1 MKRRL
6 DLSHERVRAIAPG
19 QFVRV
24 ALPQAVWMPD
34 GNLAASVIVG
44 RSGDA
49 LVAYANICRH
59 QPVPLDAGG
68 TPLVAPDGT
77 HLLCQSHG
85 ALYRPSDGFCVAGP
99 CEGQSLFAARVVT
112 DDAGVGVEL

>member
-1 MKRRL
+1 VKRRVE
-6 DLSHERVRAIAPG
+6 LSLEQARAIAPG
-19 QFVRV
+19 QFVQV
-24 ALPQAVWMPD
+24 ALPQPVWMPD
-34 GNLAASVIVG
+34 GTLAASVIVG
-44 RSGDA
+44 RTGGA
-49 LVAYANICRH
+49 LVAYANVCRH

-112 DDAGVGVEL
+112 DARGVGVEL